1 MDSNMITKTN
11 IKTNIIII
19 VIVIVIN
26 RNIVKE

>member
-1 MDSNMITKTN
+1 MDNNMITKTN

-19 VIVIVIN
+19 VIIIN